1 MMEVTNLAP
10 KTCNEPANTATH
22 DWDHAT
28 PGRRTRNHVSRC
40 AELAAP
46 APGGRSSKDEKIGA

>member
-1 MMEVTNLAP
+1 MEVTNLAP

-28 PGRRTRNHVSRC
+28 PGRRTR
-40 AELAAP
+40 
-46 APGGRSSKDEKIGA
+46 